1 VSQQTQSS
9 VTTTTTTSHSLD
21 IFARLARDTGLKVA
35 PSEMFLLVVAGKTRG
50 RKHQKQVLTP
60 PPPQTQQ
67 APLLQE
73 PIIATI

>member
-1 VSQQTQSS
+1 
-9 VTTTTTTSHSLD
+9 
-21 IFARLARDTGLKVA
+21 
-35 PSEMFLLVVAGKTRG
+35 MFLLVVAGKTRG
-50 RKHQKQVLTP
+50 RKHQKQMLTP